1 MSINETG
8 ESSLNIPFII
18 LEGLFLLYRFL
29 PIVNYIYRLRL
40 TLNKLVAMSST
51 KPLPKKLFIKEGY
64 SLLLVSEPE
73 GYRNL
78 LGDLPS
84 GVTVTSTPSEPV
96 DFIQVF
102 VKTREEL
109 EDQLSQL
116 KQYLK
121 QDGFLWIAYPKG
133 TSKIKT
139 DINRDSIWAYA
150 KTLGLKAVHQISV
163 DNTWS
168 AMRFKFV

>member
-1 MSINETG
+1 MSIDEID
-8 ESSLNIPFII
+8 ESPLNLPFII
-18 LEGLFLLYRFL
+18 LNDVFLLSL
-29 PIVNYIYRLRL
+29 SAPIVNYIYNLL
-40 TLNKLVAMSST
+40 QTLNELVVMSST

-78 LGDLPS
+78 LGDLPND
-84 GVTVTSTPSEPV
+84 VTVTSTPSEPV

-109 EDQLSQL
+109 EDRLSQL
-116 KQYLK
+116 KQHLK
-121 QDGFLWIAYPKG
+121 QDGSLWITYPKG

-139 DINRDSIWAYA
+139 DINRNSIWAYA
-150 KTLGLKAVHQISV
+150 KTLGLKAVHQIAV
-163 DNTWS
+163 DDTWS
-168 AMRFKFV
+168 AMRFRFA